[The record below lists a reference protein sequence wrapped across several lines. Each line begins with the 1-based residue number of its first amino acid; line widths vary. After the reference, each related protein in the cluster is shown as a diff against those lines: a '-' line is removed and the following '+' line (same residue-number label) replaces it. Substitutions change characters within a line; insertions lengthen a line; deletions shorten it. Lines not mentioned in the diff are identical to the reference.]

1 MLVWQDQ
8 AWFYLDSGPVLPN
21 NTPDKIIGKFKINNF
36 LLQVRDIPNMST
48 SIFYFKSRSVE
59 RLNYNYLGNCEERT
73 N

>member
-36 LLQVRDIPNMST
+36 LLQVRYIPNMSN
-48 SIFYFKSRSVE
+48 IHSREV
-59 RLNYNYLGNCEERT
+59 LKD
-73 N
+73 